1 MAPRLSGQTP
11 IFGASFIV
19 TKCPL
24 GIRDEKLRTSTFR
37 NRPLQDPLIWYK
49 NQLGWDEWVTQ
60 WVTSARLSFV

>member
-24 GIRDEKLRTSTFR
+24 GIRD
-37 NRPLQDPLIWYK
+37 LQKQAFAGPSHMVQK
-49 NQLGWDEWVTQ
+49 
-60 WVTSARLSFV
+60 SAMVGRVGYTVGHLLN